1 MRVSKWIKAPPE
13 KEGKLI
19 RLRFKNIDLDKKKVY
34 QGLFYWSDRERTF
47 IESVEGPDSL
57 ALYPEDGW
65 RIVAWQE
72 YREKR

>member
-1 MRVSKWIKAPPE
+1 MRVSTWIKTPPQVD
-13 KEGKLI
+13 GKLV
-19 RLRFKNIDLDKKKVY
+19 RLKFKNNQLDRKKVY

-57 ALYPEDGW
+57 GLYCEDGW
-65 RIVAWQE
+65 QIVAWQE

>member
-1 MRVSKWIKAPPE
+1 MRVSTWIKTPPQVD
-13 KEGKLI
+13 GKLV
-19 RLRFKNIDLDKKKVY
+19 RLKFKSIDEPKRVY
-34 QGLFYWSDRERTF
+34 QGLFFWSDRERTF

-72 YREKR
+72 YKQR